1 MDRIHLITLS
11 DRAASGVYEDL
22 STPVLREWLQ
32 AQGAASVTSELMP
45 DDADTLEAALRL
57 AVAEDADLVL
67 TCGGTGFGP
76 RDLTP
81 EATRRVLEREAPGLA
96 EFIRAKGGHPMA
108 FVSRAVCGTAGRTV
122 ILNLSGRPAGALEHL
137 QLAWPLLCHAVATLR
152 KRPEPSSSCT

>member
-32 AQGAASVTSELMP
+32 AQGGVSVTSELMP
-45 DDADTLEAALRL
+45 DDAGTLEAALRL

-81 EATRRVLEREAPGLA
+81 EATRRVLEREAPGIA
-96 EFIRAKGGHPMA
+96 EFIRARGGHPMA

-122 ILNLSGRPAGALEHL
+122 ILNLSGRPAGALEQL
-137 QLAWPLLCHAVATLR
+137 QLAWPLLRHAVSTLR

>member
-1 MDRIHLITLS
+1 MDRVHLITLS
-11 DRAASGVYEDL
+11 DRASAGVYEDE
-22 STPVLREWLQ
+22 STPILKAWLLE
-32 AQGAASVTSELMP
+32 QGVKAVTATLMP
-45 DDADTLEAALRL
+45 DDPSALEAALRL

-81 EATRRVLEREAPGLA
+81 EATRRVLAREAPGIA

-122 ILNLSGRPAGALEHL
+122 ILNLSGRPAGALEQL
-137 QLAWPLLCHAVATLR
+137 QLAWPLLRHAVATLR